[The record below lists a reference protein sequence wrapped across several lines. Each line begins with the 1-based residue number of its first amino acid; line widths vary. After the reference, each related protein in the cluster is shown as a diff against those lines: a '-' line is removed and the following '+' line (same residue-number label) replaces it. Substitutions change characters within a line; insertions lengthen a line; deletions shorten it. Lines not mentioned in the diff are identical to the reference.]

1 MQKAPSKPIAKPV
14 AKKPKATPLYEHD
27 CPHCTFLGT
36 VFLPMRDMEIADMYK
51 CNKSYIMR
59 FSSDPADNSSGDH
72 ETLSFW
78 FRTEQE
84 VFKK

>member
-1 MQKAPSKPIAKPV
+1 MSAIKHL
-14 AKKPKATPLYEHD
+14 ATPLYEHD
-27 CPHCTFLGT
+27 CPRCTFLGT
-36 VFLPMRDMEIADMYK
+36 VFVPIRDYEPADMYK

-78 FRTEQE
+78 FRTEE
-84 VFKK
+84 ELFKKKAPWNNSQPT